1 MKRDNTHKPKTGF
14 KTPESYFD
22 DFENKLLN
30 NITASQ
36 KEKSI
41 LDSQLSSGFKTPNGY
56 FTSLE
61 DDLLNKINPSQQSK
75 GKVISIFTKRN
86 LLFASGIA
94 AMITIIFSLSINTR
108 KELDFE
114 DINITDVQTYFE
126 EGNFEL
132 NSTEI
137 ASLFDDD
144 TYYLETFDEELIDN
158 ETIYDYLSEEDLTDE
173 IIFVK

>member
-14 KTPESYFD
+14 KTPKSYFD

-41 LDSQLSSGFKTPNGY
+41 LDSQLSSGFKTPNRY